1 MHYALASLPT
11 RGLNNQTHHDHRRGR
26 RNCLHVSSPRHTC
39 TLVVAVVL
47 GCCVST
53 NMSLLCICT
62 PTPVHMLGAPAD
74 SAEQTR
80 SGMPY
85 WIMISSPLYPKE
97 LHAPNGLLGYQIPR
111 TSWPDVLVHHG
122 SNPPPSRRQ
131 ALRLGFGEPIPT
143 AFSVRGPEA
152 LCPPHSQCF
161 QYCLHIGQPT

>member
-1 MHYALASLPT
+1 MHYALAFSPT
-11 RGLNNQTHHDHRRGR
+11 RGLNNRIHRDHRRGR
-26 RNCLHVSSPRHTC
+26 RNCLHVSDPFHTC
-39 TLVVAVVL
+39 TLVVAVGL

-85 WIMISSPLYPKE
+85 WIMISSPLYPKG
-97 LHAPNGLLGYQIPR
+97 LHAPNGLLGHQIPR
-111 TSWPDVLVHHG
+111 TSWPVVPVPHG
-122 SNPPPSRRQ
+122 SYPPPSRRQ
-131 ALRLGFGEPIPT
+131 APRLGFGEPLPT

-152 LCPPHSQCF
+152 LFPPHSQCF
-161 QYCLHIGQPT
+161 QYCLHIG